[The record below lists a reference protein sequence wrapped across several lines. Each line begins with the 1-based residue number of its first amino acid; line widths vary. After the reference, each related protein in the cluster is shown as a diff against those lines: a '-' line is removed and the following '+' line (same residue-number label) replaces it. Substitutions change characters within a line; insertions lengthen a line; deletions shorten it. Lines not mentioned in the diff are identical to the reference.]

1 MSCSVAPAPAGRLAR
16 FGDAMR
22 RHRGW
27 IVGLQWAVLA
37 VYLFLVVTP
46 AFLPLPAS
54 GARLW
59 GDLTLFAQ
67 FVFWGLWWPF
77 VLLSMMLMGRVWCGV
92 LCPEGFLAEQAS
104 RVGLGRPVPRWI
116 KWGGWPFVAFVLT
129 TVYGQLV
136 SVYEYARAALLVLGG
151 STVAAVAVGLV
162 YGRGKRVW
170 CRHLCPVSGVFG
182 LLARLAPVHFRTD
195 RAVWEAAP
203 ARTAG
208 PVDCA
213 PLVDIR
219 RMESASDCHM
229 CGRCAGHR
237 GAVSLTARLP
247 GSEVARLRGVDVQ
260 PWEVR
265 LLVFGV
271 IGTAIGAFQWSASP
285 WFVRAKL
292 TVAEWLVER
301 EAFVLLDS
309 DIPWWLLTHYPEAS
323 DVFTW
328 LDGLMILGYIGAAAL
343 LIGGWISLWLRVAGF
358 ALGEARAP
366 PVPGLRADSAWRHR
380 RVSRPVGADRDP
392 ARGRR
397 RHHSGAAA
405 LAWRAACPGHRGQ
418 PRPRRPPAAPGATV
432 HGSPRRR
439 LRRLCG
445 GHGRR
450 SAAVGDVV
458 LPVVRAV
465 HSYCRRCAISFRIS
479 GFGTHCIARPA
490 GPGG

>member
-1 MSCSVAPAPAGRLAR
+1 MSCGTPVSMVASRPAPRRRPALAR
-16 FGDAMR
+16 LGEAMR

-27 IVGLQWAVLA
+27 IVGIQWAVLA

-46 AFLPLPAS
+46 AFLPLPDS
-54 GARLW
+54 RARLW
-59 GDLTLFAQ
+59 DDLTLFAQ

-136 SVYEYARAALLVLGG
+136 SVYEYAQAALLVLGG

-195 RAVWEAAP
+195 RAAWEAAP
-203 ARTAG
+203 ARKGGA
-208 PVDCA
+208 VDCA

-237 GAVSLTARLP
+237 DAVSLAARLP
-247 GSEVARLRGVDVQ
+247 GSEVARLRGTDVQ

-292 TVAEWLVER
+292 AVAEWLVER
-301 EAFVLLDS
+301 EAFALFGS

-328 LDGLMILGYIGAAAL
+328 LDGLMILAYIGAAAL
-343 LIGGWISLWLRVAGF
+343 LIGGWISLWLRVAGL
-358 ALGEARAP
+358 ALGEARAHLRLAYALIPLGGVGVFLGLSALTVTLLAAEGVVIPALPLWRGGLLALATAASLALAVVQLRRAP
-366 PVPGLRADSAWRHR
+366 PSAAR
-380 RVSRPVGADRDP
+380 R
-392 ARGRR
+392 
-397 RHHSGAAA
+397 GAAF
-405 LAWRAACPGHRGQ
+405 AAF
-418 PRPRRPPAAPGATV
+418 AVATAGA
-432 HGSPRRR
+432 
-439 LRRLCG
+439 
-445 GHGRR
+445 
-450 SAAVGDVV
+450 V
-458 LPVVRAV
+458 LPWVTMF
-465 HSYCRRCAISFRIS
+465 YLW
-479 GFGTHCIARPA
+479 
-490 GPGG
+490 

>member
-1 MSCSVAPAPAGRLAR
+1 MSGSTASAPAPRRPPVLAR
-16 FGDAMR
+16 LGEAMR
-22 RHRGW
+22 RHRGS

-46 AFLPLPAS
+46 AFLPLPDS

-59 GDLTLFAQ
+59 DDLTLFAQ

-104 RVGLGRPVPRWI
+104 RAGLGRPVPRWI

-136 SVYEYARAALLVLGG
+136 SVYEYAQAALLVLGG

-182 LLARLAPVHFRTD
+182 LLARLAPMHFRTD
-195 RAVWEAAP
+195 RAAWEAAP

-208 PVDCA
+208 AVDCA

-237 GAVSLTARLP
+237 GAVNLAARLP
-247 GSEVARLRGVDVQ
+247 GSEVARLRGAEVQ

-292 TVAEWLVER
+292 AVAEWLIER
-301 EAFVLLDS
+301 EAFALFDS

-328 LDGLMILGYIGAAAL
+328 LDGLMILAYIGAAAL
-343 LIGGWISLWLRVAGF
+343 LIGGWISLWLRVAGL
-358 ALGEARAP
+358 ALGEARAHLRLAYALIPLGGVGVFLGLSALTVTLLAAEGVVIPALPLWRGGLLALATAASLVLAALQLRRAP
-366 PVPGLRADSAWRHR
+366 PSV
-380 RVSRPVGADRDP
+380 
-392 ARGRR
+392 GRR
-397 RHHSGAAA
+397 GAAF
-405 LAWRAACPGHRGQ
+405 AAF
-418 PRPRRPPAAPGATV
+418 AVATAGA
-432 HGSPRRR
+432 
-439 LRRLCG
+439 
-445 GHGRR
+445 
-450 SAAVGDVV
+450 V
-458 LPVVRAV
+458 LPWVTMF
-465 HSYCRRCAISFRIS
+465 YLW
-479 GFGTHCIARPA
+479 
-490 GPGG
+490 